1 MMFQDLCQNIIT
13 AEAIK
18 MRPIF
23 WFIVLPVLIEALTIE
38 VSEPEKLSLT
48 SLTSLASHS
57 DSDREAKHLFS
68 VFEKYAQNRQD
79 IDGVNPAVADA
90 ITVGLYEHVYY
101 HGMMI

>member
-1 MMFQDLCQNIIT
+1 
-13 AEAIK
+13 

-23 WFIVLPVLIEALTIE
+23 WFIVLPVLIETLTIE
-38 VSEPEKLSLT
+38 VSEPEKP

-57 DSDREAKHLFS
+57 VSDREARHLFS